1 MSAACVC
8 NCVADRV
15 FDAESSTL
23 QIYEAHTQDII
34 ASAVQGFNGV
44 FLLACAYSGLIYFN
58 LISSMRDEPSYSS
71 TSSWLGRA
79 HLRNPDETVC
89 SLDLAFLV

>member
-1 MSAACVC
+1 MQLVCVIV
-8 NCVADRV
+8 VADRV

-44 FLLACAYSGLIYFN
+44 FLLACAYS
-58 LISSMRDEPSYSS
+58 
-71 TSSWLGRA
+71 
-79 HLRNPDETVC
+79 V
-89 SLDLAFLV
+89 

>member
-1 MSAACVC
+1 MSIVDELQLVCVIV
-8 NCVADRV
+8 VADRV

-44 FLLACAYSGLIYFN
+44 FLLACAYS
-58 LISSMRDEPSYSS
+58 
-71 TSSWLGRA
+71 
-79 HLRNPDETVC
+79 V
-89 SLDLAFLV
+89 